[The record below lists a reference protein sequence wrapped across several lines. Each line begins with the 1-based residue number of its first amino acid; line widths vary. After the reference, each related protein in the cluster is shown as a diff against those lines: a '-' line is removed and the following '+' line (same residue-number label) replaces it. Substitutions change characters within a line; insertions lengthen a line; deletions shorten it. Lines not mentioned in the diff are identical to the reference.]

1 MTAAQLLGT
10 LGPADAPPKMDALP
24 VSSRYYGIE
33 IATLVTAD
41 QREIVY
47 LRRRFLPDPDRLA
60 LIGEHVVTQAER
72 PDHVAAEELGDPELF
87 WRLCDGN
94 PVLRAEEL
102 TEQVGRRLRIT
113 LPEAM
118 PGMPNG

>member
-1 MTAAQLLGT
+1 
-10 LGPADAPPKMDALP
+10 MDSLP

-33 IATLVTAD
+33 IATLVTPD
-41 QREIVY
+41 QQEIVY

-72 PDHVAAEELGDPELF
+72 PDHVAAAELGDPELF

-94 PVLRAEEL
+94 PVLRPEEL
-102 TEQVGRRLRIT
+102 TERVGRRLRIT
-113 LPEAM
+113 LPESM
-118 PGMPNG
+118 PGMPNA